1 MACSQSFQLAMYHIF
16 NWICPLLLVCCPAPL
31 KSSENLDFLLNSG
44 EKYAKKYAQLCQRLE
59 KIENYEPEGPNDG
72 QFIPEIY
79 DTMWPYFCLNH
90 LINDPKGCSCWKSD
104 DEGNL
109 ELEFLRDGN
118 SLAWI
123 DTTLIERIG
132 EKWRLFPKNTS
143 AYDTCDHGHCTI
155 CGDTIIRDYYHP
167 ETLGYG
173 QYRGWSG
180 GDGLMLYRCSCL
192 KAGEWHRVYVGELE
206 HHNTFGKYCKA
217 FKKKIPQWHFCTQ
230 HSIFPGYFNWS
241 YQTYFPFFEQF
252 LSYLDTNRTCTCYWP
267 HCLNWASNISFT
279 ASLVLEWLAD
289 FTSLKQE
296 MKAKKF
302 SPYLNYSINAEFAR
316 GLIIHAY
323 FYSQYY
329 QIFHAIDQF
338 SSTNLPSAEHQIV
351 HQNLLAA
358 TDEMIRYFQMQYTKC
373 LKKHPHPK
381 IYYERGMLHF
391 HTGAFLESFDDIR
404 QWIAYAEAN
413 NLQSFLTSDLYLQ
426 EGRLLNE
433 LLCYDEAI
441 TSLTKAIQKDPQHK
455 EAFFERAVAYF
466 ETGNL
471 QCALSDYLTSDM
483 RPTFLDDPNYQHFVF
498 SIGVGLG
505 CIKGGCDSAV
515 HFVAS
520 CI

>member
-180 GDGLMLYRCSCL
+180 GDGLMLYRCACL
-192 KAGEWHRVYVGELE
+192 KAGEWHR
-206 HHNTFGKYCKA
+206 
-217 FKKKIPQWHFCTQ
+217 
-230 HSIFPGYFNWS
+230 
-241 YQTYFPFFEQF
+241 
-252 LSYLDTNRTCTCYWP
+252 
-267 HCLNWASNISFT
+267 CL
-279 ASLVLEWLAD
+279 
-289 FTSLKQE
+289 
-296 MKAKKF
+296 
-302 SPYLNYSINAEFAR
+302 R
-316 GLIIHAY
+316 
-323 FYSQYY
+323 
-329 QIFHAIDQF
+329 
-338 SSTNLPSAEHQIV
+338 
-351 HQNLLAA
+351 
-358 TDEMIRYFQMQYTKC
+358 R
-373 LKKHPHPK
+373 
-381 IYYERGMLHF
+381 
-391 HTGAFLESFDDIR
+391 
-404 QWIAYAEAN
+404 
-413 NLQSFLTSDLYLQ
+413 
-426 EGRLLNE
+426 
-433 LLCYDEAI
+433 
-441 TSLTKAIQKDPQHK
+441 
-455 EAFFERAVAYF
+455 RA
-466 ETGNL
+466 
-471 QCALSDYLTSDM
+471 
-483 RPTFLDDPNYQHFVF
+483 
-498 SIGVGLG
+498 
-505 CIKGGCDSAV
+505 
-515 HFVAS
+515 
-520 CI
+520 